1 MGMSET
7 ALPHRLYLDANIF
20 IYAVQGEPEVA
31 KPLQTFLQ
39 VARRFALR
47 PVTSEL
53 TLAEILC
60 KQDLSPN
67 IRRLFLNLIVFNKL
81 MDLRPVTREIL
92 IGSAELRRASPK
104 FRLADAIHARTALD
118 AHCTFLMTNDDR
130 FGALPERVTI
140 VKPDASGIRIV
151 IDAFHD

>member
-1 MGMSET
+1 MSET
-7 ALPHRLYLDANIF
+7 ALPQRLYLDANVF

-31 KPLQTFLQ
+31 QPLQTFLQ
-39 VARRFALR
+39 DARRFALR

-67 IRRLFLNLIVFNKL
+67 IRRLFLNLIV
-81 MDLRPVTREIL
+81 L

-118 AHCTFLMTNDDR
+118 ARCTFLMTNDDR

-151 IDAFHD
+151 SDAFHD